1 MIPSIPKRSLRNLVI
16 FSGALLAVVGL
27 LVVPSYFAI
36 GKTEATLSKIETQVN
51 EQRQLAPVF
60 GKLVKKRRELNA
72 AKADLPVRAA
82 LAREEAGSVA
92 DELTR
97 LAATARMQMIG
108 VTSDLNAMVNDA
120 ILMRVDIVLRGELR
134 NYNVFL
140 KQLIA
145 VPHLEFIE
153 RLRIMAIPEGR
164 EYGMRVWIALK

>member
-1 MIPSIPKRSLRNLVI
+1 MIPSIPKRSLRNFVI

-27 LVVPSYFAI
+27 VIVPSYFAI
-36 GKTEATLSKIETQVN
+36 GKTEATLSKIENQVN

-60 GKLVKKRRELNA
+60 GKLVIKRKELNA
-72 AKADLPVRAA
+72 AKTDLPVRAA
-82 LAREEAGSVA
+82 LARDEAGSVA

-108 VTSDLNAMVNDA
+108 VTSDLNAMVNDD
-120 ILMRVDIVLRGELR
+120 ILMRVDIVLRGELE

-153 RLRIMAIPEGR
+153 RLKIKAIPEGR
-164 EYGMRVWIALK
+164 EYGMRVWIALQ